1 MKKIAAWTLAV
12 AWTLGA
18 SAQEIGYVEQFALST
33 NRADALKDLVPGTDD
48 FYYYHAL
55 HAQNTGQRAVFQET
69 IDRWIRERNGSTTG
83 QARELLN
90 RQAMLDYEKDPAKTL
105 AYLRDQINPFLGHA
119 RKTGERRSDA
129 PTKLDG
135 KLIAMDTLL
144 QRALSFDRNSLERI
158 ENAGLEIVV
167 GKPITD
173 DQRRNLLARLQ
184 RPDYPGL
191 ADLILADLV
200 YRDSR
205 GFGSHPIHSRLTLA
219 QLDDLLQKK
228 PDLRN
233 QTAFVNAYLSKLA
246 SEDEVDLETDAA
258 ARQAYFERVWAFV
271 KTLEPAHNS
280 LKANVLYGRLRH
292 DQEMGIYDPV
302 RFLDY
307 VKLPRDVYYLKEEV
321 RRALPRSDQMAQ
333 LGQSFGLLQLPPVS
347 NEEPLVRDYLLKLF
361 VEAPDYDAYK
371 PWIRDDFLKRLFA
384 EAKITAGVG
393 EPQQWANLL
402 SPDEFRRLKERID
415 IEWAPGN
422 PDVLAAGDAVT
433 FTAFVKNVPTL
444 IVKVYEINT
453 LNYYRETGQPLNLAV
468 NLDGLVASF
477 ERRVTYSEPPERRI
491 ARTFEFPELKNRGAY
506 VVELI
511 GNGKSS
517 RALVQKGRL
526 GVLQEVTA
534 AGHAFTVLDEA
545 NRPVADARAWL
556 GGREFTPDAKGRLVI
571 PFSTDPRSAL
581 LVVHQGGFASPV
593 RFQHLAETYDLQA
606 GLYVDRESLIR
617 REKAVIALRP
627 VLRVCGRPASLKLLE
642 EPRLIIRVQDI
653 QGITTEKEIP
663 SLALRE
669 DAETLQE
676 FTVPD
681 NAIAV
686 TVTLKAKIQNISRN
700 QKQDLADSAAF
711 ALNGIDRTAAV
722 QALHVSRTAVGYSVE
737 LRGKN
742 GEPRPG
748 EPLHVWLKHR
758 LFRDAVEA
766 DLKTDDQGRA
776 GLGDLDGIANFRVRE
791 PFGSE
796 RTWTPAARAGT
807 LPAEL
812 HGRAG
817 DTLRVPV
824 TFDAAEP
831 LKEISLL
838 EQRQGQFVRDCG
850 KALAVKDGFIEFSD
864 LPAGDYS
871 LYLKPLGHTIT
882 VRLTQGAD
890 RDGFTLSPRR
900 ALERP
905 RLAPLQVTAVNA
917 SADAVEIRLANAT
930 PFTRVHVLA
939 TRHLPAYDLFGRL
952 GFTGAPGLLQQPWT
966 PARTF
971 YESGRDIGDE
981 YRYILD
987 RQTAKKFPG
996 NMLERPGLLLNPWAI
1011 RETEAERELLA
1022 QGGQYA
1028 GRAASE
1034 GGAAMA
1040 RGGDGPGGSAEQEG
1054 YASLDF
1060 LKQPAV
1066 ALWNLAPGKD
1076 GVVRIPRADLKGL
1089 PHLRILAADPLASV
1103 LRNVALEDTPVATR
1117 ELRQVAGL
1125 DPAKT
1130 FSEQKI
1136 ITPVTAKGAL
1146 AIADAA
1152 TARFQACDTVAK
1164 AYRLLATLGGNPTFE
1179 EFSFVANWPSLDA
1192 KEKRKQYSK
1201 YACHELSF
1209 FLQQKDPAFFKE
1221 VIAPYLKSKKDK
1233 TFMDHWLL
1241 GDDLKDYLDPWRFAR
1256 LNAVERILLG
1266 QHVAAQAA
1274 SQTRD
1279 ARERADLIPPNIE
1292 DFNRRFD
1299 TALQAGGLD
1308 EGGDMAEAIDGLRKS
1323 EEQKGEKA
1331 LYSMVRAN
1339 GNNGRVLSAKMVL
1352 PAPSVVNF
1360 KGEPLAEAAEAPME
1374 LGDISDE
1381 QAKDKE
1387 KLSPG
1392 EVARK
1397 QQADGKKRQYARA
1410 AAMDRGAAD
1419 ADGDGTP
1426 TGYFAD
1432 ARADR
1437 AQAQRRFFQKLDA
1450 TKEWAENNYYHLP
1463 IEQQLA
1469 DLVPASAFWADYAAH
1484 DGKTPFLS
1492 THFTEATRN
1501 FTEMM
1506 LALAV
1511 LDLPFEAGKH
1521 TEALDGISYNLTAAS
1536 PLVMFH
1542 REIREAARAEEPGV
1556 VLVAQRFFRADDRYR
1571 NEGNERFEKYVA
1583 EEFLPHVVY
1592 GARVLLTNPTDNR
1605 QKLQVLLQLPM
1616 GALPVNSGFY
1626 TRGVYVTIEP
1636 HATQSLEYYFY
1647 FPSTGKYAHYPVTLA
1662 QNDRVTGGAAPF
1674 TFNVVAQ
1681 LTNVDKTSWPWISQ
1695 NGTPEDVL
1703 AFLEKANLW
1712 RQDLTEIAWR
1722 MKDKAYFLK
1731 VTALLEA
1738 RHIYHDTLW
1747 AYSLQHNDTAA
1758 LRTWL
1763 IHSPFAD
1770 RCGLHLVSPL
1780 LTLDPVER
1788 LDYQHLEYAPLVNPR
1803 AHSVGAKR
1811 TILNNRLREQYQR
1824 LMTVL
1829 RYKAVPSDVDEL
1841 AVTYYLALQD
1851 RVAEALDWNARV
1863 DRKAVPEQLQCDYLD
1878 VYLAFYRG
1886 DTATARR
1893 IAKRHAEDPVDRW
1906 RMRFEQALAQLDE
1919 IEKGAA
1925 AAASDPEN
1933 RDQAQGA
1940 LAATEPALELQ
1951 VEAGKIRLDYRNL
1964 KSCALNFYPMDIE
1977 LLFSRNPF
1985 LQEGAAQFA
1994 FIRPVLSRTV
2004 DLPAGKDAL
2013 TVDLPAE
2020 FKARNVMVEAVGVGL
2035 RKSQGYYANTLK
2047 VQMIEAYGQVA
2058 VTHADTR
2065 KPVPGAYVKVYAKL
2079 QSGEVKFVKD
2089 GYTDLRG
2096 RFDYASLNTSE
2107 VDNAQ
2112 RLSLLI
2118 LSEPYGAVVRE
2129 AAPPKR

>member
-1 MKKIAAWTLAV
+1 MKTVTASALAI
-12 AWTLGA
+12 LLA
-18 SAQEIGYVEQFALST
+18 SAVFAQEIGYVEQFALST

-69 IDRWIRERNGSTTG
+69 IDRWIRERNGSTTDP
-83 QARELLN
+83 ARELLN
-90 RQAMLDYEKDPAKTL
+90 RQALLDYEKEPAKTL
-105 AYLRDQINPFLGHA
+105 SYLRNQLNPFLGHA

-158 ENAGLEIVV
+158 ENTGLEIVV

-200 YRDSR
+200 YRDSC

-233 QTAFVNAYLSKLA
+233 QTAFVNATLSKLA
-246 SEDEVDLETDAA
+246 PEDEVDLETDAA

-271 KTLEPAHNS
+271 KTLEPVHNS

-292 DQEMGIYDPV
+292 DQKMGIYDPV

-307 VKLPRDVYYLKEEV
+307 VKLPRDVYYLTDEV

-606 GLYVDRESLIR
+606 GLYVDRETLIR

-642 EPRLIIRVQDI
+642 EPRLVIRVQDI

-681 NAIAV
+681 NAVSV

-700 QKQDLADSAAF
+700 QKQDLADSATF

-722 QALHVSRTAVGYSVE
+722 QALHVSRTAAGYIVE

-766 DLKTDDQGRA
+766 DLKTDDHGRA
-776 GLGDLDGIANFRVRE
+776 WLGDLDGIANFRVRE

-831 LKEISLL
+831 LKEVSLL

-939 TRHLPAYDLFGRL
+939 TRYLPAYDLFGRL

-1028 GRAASE
+1028 GRAA
-1034 GGAAMA
+1034 GAGAAAMA
-1040 RGGDGPGGSAEQEG
+1040 YGGGGPGGSAEQEG

-1066 ALWNLAPGKD
+1066 VLWNLAPGKD

-1221 VIAPYLKSKKDK
+1221 VIAPYLKNKKDK
-1233 TFMDHWLL
+1233 TFMDRWLL
-1241 GDDLKDYLDPWRFAR
+1241 GDDLKDYLDTWRLAR

-1352 PAPSVVNF
+1352 PATSVVNL
-1360 KGEPLAEAAEAPME
+1360 KEPQAEAAEAPME

-1492 THFTEATRN
+1492 THFAEATRN

-1521 TEALDGISYNLTAAS
+1521 TEALDGLSYNLTAAS

-1647 FPSTGKYAHYPVTLA
+1647 FPATGKYAHYPVTLA

-1703 AFLEKANLW
+1703 AFLEKSNLW

-1722 MKDKAYFLK
+1722 MKDKAYFQK
-1731 VTALLEA
+1731 VTGLLEA

-1763 IHSPFAD
+1763 SHSPFAD
-1770 RCGLHLVSPL
+1770 RCGLHLISPL

-1803 AHSVGAKR
+1803 AHPVGAKR

-1863 DRKAVPEQLQCDYLD
+1863 DRKSVPEQLQCDYLD

-2004 DLPAGKDAL
+2004 DLPAGKDTL

-2020 FKARNVMVEAVGVGL
+2020 FKARNVMVEVVGAGL